1 MTRDYEENSV
11 ELKHPMNVRSV
22 YPIIAGALSGLALGI
37 FPALRPVSRPPE
49 ITFIPRTSGTL
60 PTESMY
66 QGANRAARESGFRLY
81 WNAPTREDDVDR
93 QIKLMSSALNSGT
106 SGLILV
112 PTNSLALTT
121 IINKFVSHRIPIVF
135 VQTDAPIPI
144 GPYVTSVAPD
154 QAEVSRLAAMRI
166 LAAPGAGGEIAIL
179 GLDRTVPETL
189 ERARNFA
196 KEMSTHPEM
205 KIVVQQRGT
214 SLVPEAEQNAGEVLD
229 RLPHLKAIL
238 AVSATATEG
247 AVLAM
252 QKRGI
257 SQKVMLVGCDDYLLL
272 RNDLREGRIDS
283 AVVADSNQMG
293 YLAAKALLN
302 SIEHHAL
309 SGPQTVS
316 VRLLTRDNADAQN
329 GP

>member
-1 MTRDYEENSV
+1 MNS
-11 ELKHPMNVRSV
+11 RSV
-22 YPIIAGALSGLALGI
+22 YSIIAGALSGLTLAIYPVLG
-37 FPALRPVSRPPE
+37 PLSRLPE

-93 QIKLMSSALNSGT
+93 QIKLMSSALDRGT
-106 SGLILV
+106 RGLILV

-121 IINKFVSHRIPIVF
+121 IINKFVSHRIPITF

-154 QAEVSRLAAMRI
+154 QTEVSRLAAMRI
-166 LAAPGAGGEIAIL
+166 LGAPGAGGEIAIL

-189 ERARNFA
+189 ERSRNFT

-205 KIVVQQRGT
+205 KIVIQQRGT

-229 RLPHLKAIL
+229 RFPHLKAIL
-238 AVSATATEG
+238 TVSATATEG
-247 AVLAM
+247 AVLAI
-252 QKRGI
+252 QERGLG
-257 SQKVMLVGCDDYLLL
+257 QKVMLVGCDGYLSL
-272 RNDLREGRIDS
+272 RNDLLEGKIDS
-283 AVVADSNQMG
+283 AVVTDSNQMG
-293 YLAAKALLN
+293 YLAAKVLLN
-302 SIEHHAL
+302 SIEHHTL
-309 SGPQTVS
+309 SGPQNVP
-316 VRLLTRDNADAQN
+316 VRLLTRDNADIQD
-329 GP
+329 GLGDD

>member
-1 MTRDYEENSV
+1 MNS
-11 ELKHPMNVRSV
+11 RSA
-22 YPIIAGALSGLALGI
+22 YPILAGALCGLALGI
-37 FPALRPVSRPPE
+37 FPSLRPVSRPPE
-49 ITFIPRTSGTL
+49 LTFIPRTSGTL

-66 QGANRAARESGFRLY
+66 QGANRAASESGFRLY

-93 QIKLMSSALNSGT
+93 QIKLMSSALDRGT

-121 IINKFVSHRIPIVF
+121 TINKFVSHRIPIVF

-154 QAEVSRLAAMRI
+154 QAEVSKLAAMRI
-166 LAAPGAGGEIAIL
+166 LAAPGAGGEIAIV

-189 ERARNFA
+189 ERSRNFA
-196 KEMSTHPEM
+196 KEMSTHPEIR
-205 KIVVQQRGT
+205 IVVQQRGS

-247 AVLAM
+247 AVLAI
-252 QKRGI
+252 QERGLGR
-257 SQKVMLVGCDDYLLL
+257 KVMLVGCDEYLSL

-283 AVVADSNQMG
+283 AVVADSGQMG
-293 YLAAKALLN
+293 YLAAKVLLD
-302 SIEHHAL
+302 SIEQRAL
-309 SGPQTVS
+309 AVPQKVS
-316 VRLLTRDNADAQN
+316 VRLLTRDNADAQSTLR
-329 GP
+329 

>member
-1 MTRDYEENSV
+1 MASGYDEHSV
-11 ELKHPMNVRSV
+11 KLKHPMNLRSV
-22 YPIIAGALSGLALGI
+22 YPIVAGALSGLALGI

-49 ITFIPRTSGTL
+49 ISFIPRTSGTL
-60 PTESMY
+60 PTQSIYE
-66 QGANRAARESGFRLY
+66 GASRAARESGFRLY

-93 QIKLMSSALNSGT
+93 QIKLMSSALDST
-106 SGLILV
+106 RGLIVV

-166 LAAPGAGGEIAIL
+166 LGALGAGGEIAIL
-179 GLDRTVPETL
+179 GLDRTVSETM
-189 ERARNFA
+189 ERSRDFA
-196 KEMSTHPEM
+196 QELSTHPEI
-205 KIVVQQRGT
+205 KIVVQKRGT

-229 RLPHLKAIL
+229 RFPHLKAIL

-247 AVLAM
+247 AVLAI
-252 QKRGI
+252 QKRGLG
-257 SQKVMLVGCDDYLLL
+257 QKVMLVGCDDYLSLM
-272 RNDLREGRIDS
+272 NDLREGRIDS
-283 AVVADSNQMG
+283 AVVADSDQMG
-293 YLAAKALLN
+293 YLAAKVLLN

-309 SGPQTVS
+309 SGPQYVS
-316 VRLLTRDNADAQN
+316 VRLLTRDNADGQN

>member
-1 MTRDYEENSV
+1 MKS
-11 ELKHPMNVRSV
+11 RSV

-37 FPALRPVSRPPE
+37 FPALRPVSRPGE

-60 PTESMY
+60 PLESMY
-66 QGANRAARESGFRLY
+66 QGASRAVRESGFRLY

-93 QIKLMSSALNSGT
+93 QIKLMSSALDSGT

-121 IINKFVSHRIPIVF
+121 IVNKFVSHRIPTVF

-154 QAEVSRLAAMRI
+154 QAEVSRLAAKRI
-166 LAAPGAGGEIAIL
+166 LGVAGAGGEIAIV

-189 ERARNFA
+189 KRARNFA
-196 KEMSTHPEM
+196 KEMSTHPEI

-229 RLPHLKAIL
+229 RLPHLKAML
-238 AVSATATEG
+238 AVSAMATEG
-247 AVLAM
+247 AVLAI
-252 QKRGI
+252 QKRGLG
-257 SQKVMLVGCDDYLLL
+257 QKVMLVGCDDYLAL
-272 RNDLREGRIDS
+272 RTDLREGRIDS

-293 YLAAKALLN
+293 YLAAKALLQ
-302 SIEHHAL
+302 SIGRHAL
-309 SGPQTVS
+309 PGPQTVS
-316 VRLLTRDNADAQN
+316 VRLLTRENANTQN
-329 GP
+329 EP

>member
-1 MTRDYEENSV
+1 MNS
-11 ELKHPMNVRSV
+11 RSV
-22 YPIIAGALSGLALGI
+22 YPVIAGALSGLALGI
-37 FPALRPVSRPPE
+37 VPVLRPVPRPPE

-66 QGANRAARESGFRLY
+66 QGASRAASESGFRLY

-93 QIKLMSSALNSGT
+93 QIKLMSSALDRGT

-154 QAEVSRLAAMRI
+154 PAQVSRLAAIRI

-179 GLDRTVPETL
+179 GLDRTIPETL
-189 ERARNFA
+189 ERSRNFA

-205 KIVVQQRGT
+205 KIVLQQRGS

-247 AVLAM
+247 AVLAI
-252 QKRGI
+252 QKRGLG
-257 SQKVMLVGCDDYLLL
+257 QKVMLVGCDEYLSL
-272 RNDLREGRIDS
+272 RHDLREGRIDS

-293 YLAAKALLN
+293 YLAAKSLLDSMEHRAL
-302 SIEHHAL
+302 A
-309 SGPQTVS
+309 GPQNVS
-316 VRLLTRDNADAQN
+316 VRLLTRENADAQN

>member
-1 MTRDYEENSV
+1 M
-11 ELKHPMNVRSV
+11 

-37 FPALRPVSRPPE
+37 IPALRPVSRPRE

-60 PTESMY
+60 PLESMY
-66 QGANRAARESGFRLY
+66 QGASRAARESGFRLY

-93 QIKLMSSALNSGT
+93 QLKLMSSALDSGT

-121 IINKFVSHRIPIVF
+121 IINKFISHRIPIVF
-135 VQTDAPIPI
+135 VQTDAPIPT

-154 QAEVSRLAAMRI
+154 EVEVSRLAAKRI
-166 LAAPGAGGEIAIL
+166 LGAAGAGGEIAIV
-179 GLDRTVPETL
+179 GLNRTVPETL
-189 ERARNFA
+189 ERARNFTE
-196 KEMSTHPEM
+196 EMRTHPEI

-238 AVSATATEG
+238 AVSAMATEG
-247 AVLAM
+247 AVLAI
-252 QKRGI
+252 QKRGLGK
-257 SQKVMLVGCDDYLLL
+257 KVMLVGCDDYLAL

-293 YLAAKALLN
+293 YLAAKTLLQ
-302 SIEHHAL
+302 SIEHHTL
-309 SGPQTVS
+309 SGPQNVS
-316 VRLLTRDNADAQN
+316 VRLLTRENANAQN
-329 GP
+329 EP